1 LTVQILSPGYVQNGQ
16 CAFLSLSIEKGK
28 KNQGV
33 VTLTNVVYTPSFFV
47 VLRLSISPEMS
58 KYGYCSELTTYMPS
72 PCFTW
77 CAEWLV
83 FLFTAGNSGA
93 GVQSWVLTL
102 QYMHWPGLV
111 LILFYVYTW
120 LLLLLLI
127 LYTLTLI
134 LCILQI

>member
-1 LTVQILSPGYVQNGQ
+1 MIILVES
-16 CAFLSLSIEKGK
+16 S
-28 KNQGV
+28 
-33 VTLTNVVYTPSFFV
+33 
-47 VLRLSISPEMS
+47 
-58 KYGYCSELTTYMPS
+58 TYMPS

-83 FLFTAGNSGA
+83 FLVTAGNSGA

-102 QYMHWPGLV
+102 QCMHWPGL
-111 LILFYVYTW
+111 LFIHFYVCTW
-120 LLLLLLI
+120 LLLLLLV